1 MANPSMTR
9 PIVLDNFPRFFGIGI
24 SGRVSQH
31 PLLITMAM
39 ASSNKP
45 KKTRARKAIARI
57 DSELECKA
65 EIERM
70 LKNSQTKVIMPAL
83 ALGVLRNYSANRK
96 RVFSDSEIR
105 FSYESAVRSLKT
117 HLGHDV
123 HIGAKYEDAYGMRM
137 SRYGFVRSVGHLKYE
152 LAERFAN
159 CADQLVSWIPDR
171 IKKHI
176 ESRIGIIPELA
187 DSSVRLKIADD
198 VSKFMSLI
206 REQMNL
212 NATSFEIVSFA
223 LIKIHLEKFACK
235 IYRDTRTSAH
245 DHGVDLATNFGVVY
259 QVKKLRVE
267 TRSDADKLY
276 AELKLNFDTERLQD
290 GNVILVID
298 DIAEDVR
305 RYLIDMKVQSIK
317 TDQLLSIAKE
327 FGDSED
333 RQKVLR
339 VIYEEFRRDYSSVI
353 K

>member
-1 MANPSMTR
+1 MPS
-9 PIVLDNFPRFFGIGI
+9 LKKKI
-24 SGRVSQH
+24 SRS
-31 PLLITMAM
+31 
-39 ASSNKP
+39 
-45 KKTRARKAIARI
+45 RKGIARI
-57 DSELECKA
+57 DQELECKGDV
-65 EIERM
+65 ERM
-70 LKNSQTKVIMPAL
+70 LKNSQTKVIMPTL
-83 ALGVLRNYSANRK
+83 VLGILRQHAANQK

-105 FSYESAVRSLKT
+105 SSYESAVRSLKA

-137 SRYGFVRSVGHLKYE
+137 SRYGFFRSVGHLKYE

-159 CADQLVSWIPDR
+159 SAEQLVSWIPDR
-171 IKKHI
+171 IKQHI
-176 ESRIGIIPELA
+176 ESRIGVIPELA
-187 DSSVRLKIADD
+187 DSKVRLEIADN
-198 VSKFMSLI
+198 VSKFMKLI
-206 REQMNL
+206 GEQMNL

-235 IYRDTRTSAH
+235 VYRDTRTSAH
-245 DHGVDLATNFGVVY
+245 DRGVDLATNFGVVY

-267 TRSDADKLY
+267 SRSDADKLY

-317 TDQLLSIAKE
+317 KDQLLSIARE
-327 FGDSED
+327 FRDSED

-339 VIYEEFRRDYSSVI
+339 VIYEEFRRDYSSAI